1 MKKFFLG
8 AISLL
13 IASACTND
21 EYVMENISNS
31 STETCMTRS
40 MNEVLQIASNATQL
54 LQNANTRSVTRT
66 VDPTATQYVIAP
78 STRSSGGNDTL
89 LYIVNY
95 ADGQGFAVVAA
106 NKQAEGLL
114 AVVEKGSYGMDGE
127 YYTENPG
134 FTAFMEQAQEYAKTL
149 SLKTG
154 NNSGGELVLTEHKLV
169 RDTTYLNKIEP
180 MVNVRWGQTGIE
192 GKYCPNKVAGC
203 SNVAM
208 AQIMSYFQYPLS
220 ININYPDASV
230 TSQYLNWSAIKEH
243 EVVDIYQ
250 ECNATYDTHEAIS
263 QLLRQ
268 LGYMNNS
275 SYITNPNKTMTYD
288 NNVRISFS
296 QLGYNVSSSLISYN
310 NQDIETLLANGSLL
324 YMRGNHKDKE
334 TGEEMGHAWVADGIH
349 KVSVHS
355 TEWTRPMGQ
364 LGWTLTIDYGTQ
376 TTEYLHYNWG
386 WDGNCNGFFVAG
398 IFNPNSGSNYDN
410 NKNWFYRNTS
420 DYNFT
425 TSIQYFTVSR

>member
-1 MKKFFLG
+1 
-8 AISLL
+8 
-13 IASACTND
+13 
-21 EYVMENISNS
+21 
-31 STETCMTRS
+31 
-40 MNEVLQIASNATQL
+40 
-54 LQNANTRSVTRT
+54 
-66 VDPTATQYVIAP
+66 
-78 STRSSGGNDTL
+78 
-89 LYIVNY
+89 
-95 ADGQGFAVVAA
+95 
-106 NKQAEGLL
+106 
-114 AVVEKGSYGMDGE
+114 
-127 YYTENPG
+127 
-134 FTAFMEQAQEYAKTL
+134 
-149 SLKTG
+149 
-154 NNSGGELVLTEHKLV
+154 
-169 RDTTYLNKIEP
+169 
-180 MVNVRWGQTGIE
+180 
-192 GKYCPNKVAGC
+192 
-203 SNVAM
+203 M